1 MLNSEINKTTWCI
14 ASLIVQELTHPRNGV
29 FYPRN
34 VMSSNINKEHKIEY
48 MQSTSN
54 RAYLII

>member
-34 VMSSNINKEHKIEY
+34 VMSSNVNKAA
-48 MQSTSN
+48 QN
-54 RAYLII
+54 